1 VDWSWETHAVCVVD
15 DDGQVIERFTVAH
28 SAAGLAQLT
37 GRLRR
42 RGAAAVA
49 IERGDGP
56 VVQALLDAD
65 LQVFV
70 ITSRQVKARCDCAT
84 APPATRTTGST
95 PTPRPRPVAA
105 AAAPVP
111 QHPVNAGLRHDA
123 CHVGIRKAA
132 VHVVHHDGPGLE
144 RCGGHPRRVVSTM
157 TASPAEASSVT
168 TGTIRRTSSSGS
180 TRSAPGRVDSPP
192 TSM

>member
-1 VDWSWETHAVCVVD
+1 MNGTDERRGRHAGVDWSWETHAVCVVD

-42 RGAAAVA
+42 LGAAAVA

-56 VVQALLDAD
+56 VVQALLGAD

-84 APPATRTTGST
+84 APPATRTTDSMPMCS
-95 PTPRPRPVAA
+95 PTCCA
-105 AAAPVP
+105 
-111 QHPVNAGLRHDA
+111 
-123 CHVGIRKAA
+123 
-132 VHVVHHDGPGLE
+132 
-144 RCGGHPRRVVSTM
+144 
-157 TASPAEASSVT
+157 
-168 TGTIRRTSSSGS
+168 
-180 TRSAPGRVDSPP
+180 P
-192 TSM
+192 TSDDWRR